1 MGERETDNNTKDTGA
16 KDQSVEFRG
25 APSAAEAFSGWYENW
40 KPWTT
45 IGWGI
50 KNSIEKTFGEGAVQ
64 QGEYENIK
72 IKLVNMASKLIGILK
87 ESLGTETQKNG
98 EEILAKEK
106 TLGKEAE
113 SAGLSA
119 RVPSGKSATGAAEM
133 GGSSDRGG
141 AEKAKSPAARTDVST
156 AIAKASARAAGP
168 GSLALISDK
177 GPGIQMPDIGK
188 GR

>member
-1 MGERETDNNTKDTGA
+1 MGEREAGNNGKDTGTNSEQGQF
-16 KDQSVEFRG
+16 KG
-25 APSAAEAFSGWYENW
+25 APNAAEAFGGWYENW
-40 KPWTT
+40 KPRTT

-50 KNSIEKTFGEGAVQ
+50 KNSIEKTFGKGAAE
-64 QGEYENIK
+64 QGEFENLK
-72 IKLVNMASKLIGILK
+72 IRLVNMASKLIGILK
-87 ESLGTETQKNG
+87 ESLGAETRKNG

-106 TLGKEAE
+106 ALEKEAE
-113 SAGLSA
+113 STGLSGRA
-119 RVPSGKSATGAAEM
+119 PSGKSTAGAAEM
-133 GGSSDRGG
+133 GGSSGRGIT
-141 AEKAKSPAARTDVST
+141 EKAKNPAARTDVST